1 MPKKTFVDT
10 SPLVESRDFQRLW
23 LSSTLSTLARQI
35 TVVTSLY
42 HVWELTGSS
51 FWVGFLGLVYA
62 ASMIVFGFLGGFW
75 ADTYNRIKILRIA
88 AIGSVATTCVI
99 ALQLQ
104 FSDVS
109 LAAFFLLLATHTAF
123 LSVALPARRSLIAKW
138 LEQPKIGAGV
148 ALHHLSFQV
157 STLLGP
163 LIGGVLI
170 TAFGVSGSFLVVM
183 VFSMLSLILTFA
195 LQMISNTQQD
205 AGASTRF
212 SEKLTDGMRYVR
224 SKGVLL
230 GAFLSDFS
238 SVLFAMPIALFPI
251 VNDARFDND
260 PQTLGLFFSS
270 MAFGGILAGVFSSRF
285 SQGALGKTQ
294 LYGAISWGIALALF
308 GLLNSVALSL
318 VCLAIAGAADTVV
331 AIPRGTIVQLMT
343 KDTYRGRVMNLE
355 QIVGIAGPELGNF
368 RAGIV
373 ASIFPVGAT
382 LFLGG
387 AMCVA
392 ANTILFTFAHALREF
407 RDT

>member
-1 MPKKTFVDT
+1 MPTKTFVDT

-51 FWVGFLGLVYA
+51 FW
-62 ASMIVFGFLGGFW
+62 

-104 FSDVS
+104 FSEVS

-138 LEQPKIGAGV
+138 LEQPQIGAGV

-212 SEKLTDGMRYVR
+212 SEKLTDGIRYVR

-230 GAFLSDFS
+230 GAFPSDFS

-260 PQTLGLFFSS
+260 PQTLGLLFSS
-270 MAFGGILAGVFSSRF
+270 MAFAGFLQEY
-285 SQGALGKTQ
+285 SQVVSVKVRSAKSNFTERYLGALH
-294 LYGAISWGIALALF
+294 
-308 GLLNSVALSL
+308 
-318 VCLAIAGAADTVV
+318 
-331 AIPRGTIVQLMT
+331 
-343 KDTYRGRVMNLE
+343 
-355 QIVGIAGPELGNF
+355 F
-368 RAGIV
+368 RY
-373 ASIFPVGAT
+373 SDF
-382 LFLGG
+382 
-387 AMCVA
+387 
-392 ANTILFTFAHALREF
+392 
-407 RDT
+407 